1 MFDQAGRAAAF
12 SRTGGGFHQGCALL
26 QAGRHLRDRVSSDAA
41 RSTSRA
47 GVGVVLHYGGQHG
60 DVVALGSY
68 YCVLVDHDVLG
79 FGHLRMRQ
87 TLFWK
92 QSRIRGQLKPKSTE
106 EKIHFFNT

>member
-12 SRTGGGFHQGCALL
+12 SRAGSRFHRGCALL

-41 RSTSRA
+41 RSASRA
-47 GVGVVLHYGGQHG
+47 GVGVVLHHGGQHG

-68 YCVLVDHDVLG
+68 DCVLADRDILG

-92 QSRIRGQLKPKSTE
+92 DSRD
-106 EKIHFFNT
+106 